1 MSRTLPWLAALPPS
15 RTTMLSPTPSV
26 SSSSSSALII
36 ALRCRALTALS
47 LFGGAALRN
56 CLLKKR
62 EKKWQSAFTSLRGL
76 VKFFKRKNENAC
88 YPIAFTSFFSSSIP
102 ITMHVAMTSR
112 SACLTGSNGATAS
125 RSRAKTTVK
134 IPRRARSIA
143 AAAVPSSSSSSQQQH
158 SAKASP
164 DIEYDAIVI
173 GSGMGGLTTAS
184 QLAAAGQRVAVLER

>member
-112 SACLTGSNGATAS
+112 SNGATAS
-125 RSRAKTTVK
+125 RSRANTTVK